1 MGSSF
6 SLVMHEQANSLGFT
20 AVRNGRE
27 QSPQVVTL
35 QVRKFPSN
43 SIYKEEHNSLEVS
56 WPKRLEL
63 LLIVD

>member
-6 SLVMHEQANSLGFT
+6 SLVMREQANSLGFT

-27 QSPQVVTL
+27 QLPQVVTL

-43 SIYKEEHNSLEVS
+43 RIYKEEHNSLKS
-56 WPKRLEL
+56 
-63 LLIVD
+63 